1 MTICIICK
9 IIQPDLRS
17 PNAIGWARVVQHTHT
32 YKGIENNKHVFIS
45 ERDEC
50 HFCPGCYANQR
61 FSNEGLKP
69 G

>member
-50 HFCPGCYANQR
+50 HFVLAVMQTNGFRMKA
-61 FSNEGLKP
+61 
-69 G
+69 